1 MSKIIENQ
9 VARCRKCNKHKEAM
23 SLFETAPN
31 KLLERYWELNCSLCL
46 LKQYICGGVEEKRMV
61 RDDSVEIYA
70 AFLDAELRAD
80 KWKFATIALSIIL
93 VVVILGMGHNA

>member
-1 MSKIIENQ
+1 MDKAVKNQ
-9 VARCRKCNKHKEAM
+9 VVLCRECNKHKEAM
-23 SLFETAPN
+23 SLLEIAPN

-46 LKQYICGGVEEKRMV
+46 LKKYICEGDEEKKMV
-61 RDDSVEIYA
+61 RDDAVEIYA
-70 AFLDAELRAD
+70 AFLDKELRAD